1 MHSVAGVSA
10 HARTSLDSPS
20 SRVPTPPPTN
30 APVAVSISA
39 PLIEWLRISSPSAV
53 ASCPAQAQREDVVGT
68 HMGWFWIFST
78 VERSGEGVLAHAVY
92 TSSLARIGEEDS
104 AGRGADRGCMLGRAR
119 CEMGNSAHLCFDILE
134 RKERPF

>member
-53 ASCPAQAQREDVVGT
+53 ASCPAQAQREDVVHT
-68 HMGWFWIFST
+68 HGVVLDFLQQWSGP
-78 VERSGEGVLAHAVY
+78 ERAY
-92 TSSLARIGEEDS
+92 
-104 AGRGADRGCMLGRAR
+104 
-119 CEMGNSAHLCFDILE
+119 
-134 RKERPF
+134 